1 MSLPKSVKSFLCKL
15 GIDSNISVDEFK
27 LAFTILNTNKK
38 LFIKTNT
45 ELIETKTSSHLGQM
59 GEETIYNILKD
70 KYKIIS
76 DSKTFHSG
84 DFIIEINGIQILIEI
99 KNYKNSVPSHEVKK
113 MYDDIRR
120 QGTRAGLFISL
131 NSDISNIK
139 KHIHLE
145 TTVINGCDIPVIF
158 VNTKDIGLYLNDLL
172 YYNIDLLYSY
182 CVKNKSISNDIKTK
196 LNDIN
201 LQIQNMSQI
210 RVLLNEIIQYN
221 QSKLSNILLELIMF
235 EERLKNTIRT
245 LSQDSIVE
253 DNIKSFIHN
262 YNDDIKL
269 SSLLQNRN
277 FICINNSLISENK
290 AIELFIHKKILNCK
304 ISIDYKKAE
313 ELGIGNISGL
323 YTYDG
328 RYLTIIV
335 NEITYDTVQIMFN
348 YML

>member
-15 GIDSNISVDEFK
+15 GIDSNISVEEFK

-38 LFIKTNT
+38 LFIKTND
-45 ELIETKTSSHLGQM
+45 ELTETKTSSQLGRI

-139 KHIHLE
+139 KHIHME
-145 TTVINGCDIPVIF
+145 TNVINGCDIPVIF
-158 VNTKDIGLYLNDLL
+158 INAKDIGSYLNDLL
-172 YYNIDLLYSY
+172 YYNIDLLCSY
-182 CVKNKSISNDIKTK
+182 CAKNKLITSDIKTK

-210 RVLLNEIIQYN
+210 RVLLTEIIQYN
-221 QSKLSNILLELIMF
+221 QSKLSIILLELIMF
-235 EERLKNTIRT
+235 EEKIKNTIRT
-245 LSQDSIVE
+245 LTQDSIE
-253 DNIKSFIHN
+253 DNIRTFLHN

-277 FICINNSLISENK
+277 FICINNILISENK
-290 AIELFIHKKILNCK
+290 IVELFIHKKILNCK
-304 ISIDYKKAE
+304 ISINYKRAE

-328 RYLTIIV
+328 SYLTMSV
-335 NEITYDTVQIMFN
+335 NELTYDTIQTMFN
-348 YML
+348 SIL